1 MPTFQYRGR
10 NQRGEAVQGRVDA
23 LTAEAVAT
31 QLFNTGIT
39 PIDINEAAAAGDV
52 LRSLRV
58 WLGRDKVRLIDLI
71 FFARQMYTMY
81 KAGVPIMQALRGL
94 RESTP
99 NPAMARVLQGV
110 SDSLDAGLDLSS
122 AVRRHPDAFSTL
134 FVSMVQVG
142 ESTGSLEQTFLQL
155 ALYLERE
162 KDTRERIKAA
172 LRYPIFVL
180 VAIAIAM
187 FIINLFVIPAFAK
200 VYAGFHAQL
209 PWATRILM
217 AVSAFT
223 VAYWYLLLG
232 AVVGGVL
239 GFRYYIA
246 TPAGRYWWDRKKLAL
261 PVVGR
266 ILYQATL
273 ARFARSMAI
282 TIKAGVPL
290 VAGMTAVARAVDN
303 VFIGERIVQMRD
315 GVERGENIAR
325 TAIVTGLF
333 PALVVQM
340 ITVGEETGAMDA
352 MMQEVSEYYEREV
365 DYAIKNL
372 SAAIEPI
379 LITAIGVMVLIL
391 ALGVFLPMWD
401 LATAVRGR

>member
-10 NQRGEAVQGRVDA
+10 NQRGEAVQGRVEA

-39 PIDINEAAAAGDV
+39 PIDINEAAVGGDV

-71 FFARQMYTMY
+71 FFSRQMYTMY

-122 AVRRHPDAFSTL
+122 AVRRHPDVFSTL

-180 VAIAIAM
+180 VAIGIAM

-217 AVSAFT
+217 AVSGFT
-223 VAYWYLLLG
+223 VAYWYLILG

-246 TPAGRYWWDRKKLAL
+246 TPAGRYWWDSKKLTL

-273 ARFARSMAI
+273 ARFTRSMAI